1 MAAVDPDSER
11 QPDPPVPFRAAGQTR
26 RMPTMSDVAERA
38 GVSRQL
44 VSLVLRGAAGPS
56 EASRELI
63 LAAAAELDYRPNASA
78 RLLRQNRTR
87 LIGML
92 FTALNSFEVRVVER
106 MLERAAE
113 QGFGVVLGPLTK
125 RRTTEVV
132 VRQLLEQRVEALAC
146 FNPDPKAPA
155 LQRALD
161 LMPVVWL
168 GERAREPRADVV
180 RTDDDTG
187 LKLLV
192 DHLAGLGHRD
202 ITYAGGLGGP
212 VGPDRAVTYRA
223 AMTDRGLAAGIDI
236 VLGGFGEEDG
246 ADAARLLLA
255 RDRLPT
261 AVIGCSDHSGAGLL
275 ATFAR
280 AGISVPGTISV
291 TGYDDSDIAALSY
304 NDLTAVRQDIDLTVD
319 ATLAAITRR
328 LANPTT
334 TPREVPTEASLTV
347 RSSTGPPRPR

>member
-1 MAAVDPDSER
+1 
-11 QPDPPVPFRAAGQTR
+11 
-26 RMPTMSDVAERA
+26 
-38 GVSRQL
+38 
-44 VSLVLRGAAGPS
+44 
-56 EASRELI
+56 
-63 LAAAAELDYRPNASA
+63 
-78 RLLRQNRTR
+78 
-87 LIGML
+87 
-92 FTALNSFEVRVVER
+92 
-106 MLERAAE
+106 
-113 QGFGVVLGPLTK
+113 
-125 RRTTEVV
+125 
-132 VRQLLEQRVEALAC
+132 
-146 FNPDPKAPA
+146 
-155 LQRALD
+155 
-161 LMPVVWL
+161 MPVVWL
-168 GERAREPRADVV
+168 GERAREPQADVV

-192 DHLAGLGHRD
+192 DHRAWPRGPRHHLRRWLLGF
-202 ITYAGGLGGP
+202 TA
-212 VGPDRAVTYRA
+212 GPDRAVTYRA
-223 AMTDRGLAAGIDI
+223 AMTYCGLAGCIFI

-261 AVIGCSDHSGAGLL
+261 AVIGCSYESGAGLL

-319 ATLAAITRR
+319 ATLAAITRP